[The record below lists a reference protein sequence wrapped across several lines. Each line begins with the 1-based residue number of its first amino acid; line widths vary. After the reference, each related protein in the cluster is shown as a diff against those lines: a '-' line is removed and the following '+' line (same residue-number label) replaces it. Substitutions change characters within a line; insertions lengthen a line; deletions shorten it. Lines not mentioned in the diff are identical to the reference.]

1 MRSWLEIT
9 YVDELLADGSVH
21 RRYSDGRQEWRTR
34 GAAGVVNWRDDRG
47 VQGTDEPLGR
57 RMIKR
62 THGDGTV
69 RYGRDIGFGR
79 TVWGEGILAVNRS
92 SFGGR
97 IAAILATVGMGAA
110 LANVEL
116 PPQSLTPEEEEELR
130 NEAQAQLARQQTG
143 EYSYEFGPTDHDD
156 DFG

>member
-1 MRSWLEIT
+1 MGPWLEIT

-34 GAAGVVNWRDDRG
+34 GAAGVVEWRDDRG
-47 VQGTDEPLGR
+47 GQGTDEPLGR

-62 THGDGTV
+62 TYGDGTV
-69 RYGRDIGFGR
+69 KYGRDIGFGR
-79 TVWGEGILAVNRS
+79 TVWGDRILTVNRS
-92 SFGGR
+92 KFGGR
-97 IAAILATVGMGAA
+97 IAAILATVGIGAA
-110 LANVEL
+110 LASVEL

-130 NEAQAQLARQQTG
+130 NEAQAQLARQSTG
-143 EYSYEFGPTDHDD
+143 DYSYEFDSTDDD

>member
-1 MRSWLEIT
+1 MRPPWREII

-34 GAAGVVNWRDDRG
+34 GIAGVVHWRDDRG
-47 VQGTDEPLGR
+47 GQGTDEPLGR
-57 RMIKR
+57 RLIKR
-62 THGDGTV
+62 TSHDGAV
-69 RYGRDIGFGR
+69 WYGRDIGFGR
-79 TVWGEGILAVNRS
+79 TVWGDWIVTVNRS

-97 IAAILATVGMGAA
+97 IGAILAAVGLGAA

-116 PPQSLTPEEEEELR
+116 PPRSLSPEEEERLR
-130 NEAQAQLARQQTG
+130 TEAQARLASRQGDTSVSLEVSG
-143 EYSYEFGPTDHDD
+143 DKD